1 MSTRSVTAIRLRR
14 RISLL
19 ACLVAVTC
27 LVIACPSGR
36 SSDAVTGKIQV
47 SKDQEL
53 RPVAQAQ
60 VRLTPVSPDPEAK
73 GADEQP
79 EDPANLR
86 GVSITNDTGYFE
98 ILSLSSDQTFQEYG
112 LLRNWRYEIQI
123 QVPGYYIYKGNFAY
137 SKGAEP
143 LEITLEEK
151 GADVVDDSG
160 VIEMDEKAIQSG
172 SIRRGS

>member
-1 MSTRSVTAIRLRR
+1 MPTRPDDLVRLAR
-14 RISLL
+14 RISLP
-19 ACLVAVTC
+19 ACLALLGLIV
-27 LVIACPSGR
+27 ACPSGR
-36 SSDAVTGKIQV
+36 SSDTISGKIQV
-47 SKDQEL
+47 NKDQEL

-60 VRLTPVSPDPEAK
+60 VRLTPISPDPEAK

-79 EDPANLR
+79 EDPVNLR
-86 GVSITNDTGYFE
+86 GVSITNDTGHFE

-123 QVPGYYIYKGNFAY
+123 QVPGYYIYKGNFPYA
-137 SKGAEP
+137 KGAEA